1 MKRRRWTECLIEWL
15 IDALISF
22 GILLAATLISLAL
35 SKIHD
40 DNNTFSMSLYIL
52 AVALIARFTHGYIH
66 GIVASLV
73 SVVCVNTIFTHPFW
87 EFNMSITGYPLT
99 FLSMLLVSLIISALT
114 SQIKRQEQLRYEME
128 AEKMRA
134 NLLRS
139 VSHDLRTPLASILG
153 ASSVL
158 MDADASAN
166 VNRDEMLRQINRE
179 AKWLIRVM
187 ENLLS
192 VTRFSG
198 GSVSLKKDTEVV
210 EEIVGSSIVKFRRNN
225 PTISISVT
233 KPEEI
238 LLAPM
243 DATLIEQ
250 VLLNLFENV
259 VAHGE
264 NASHIEVT
272 IARAGNHAVLSVEDD
287 GVGFPDSLLKSVF
300 DGRAMLLRSQ
310 PDGRRNMGIGLSVC
324 RSIIRA
330 HGGDITASNR
340 ARGGG
345 CVKFWLPCKEE
356 ENHAY

>member
-1 MKRRRWTECLIEWL
+1 MKRRFRTEWL
-15 IDALISF
+15 TDALISF
-22 GILLAATLISLAL
+22 AILLAATLISLSL
-35 SKIHD
+35 SKLHD
-40 DNNTFSMSLYIL
+40 DNNPFSMSLYIL
-52 AVALIARFTHGYIH
+52 AVALIARFTHGYVH
-66 GIVASLV
+66 GIIASVV
-73 SVVCVNTIFTHPFW
+73 SVVCVNYMFTYPFW
-87 EFNMSITGYPLT
+87 EFNLTIVGYPLT
-99 FLSMLLVSLIISALT
+99 FLSMLVVSLIVSTLT
-114 SQIKRQEQLRYEME
+114 SQIKRQEQMRYEME

-158 MDADASAN
+158 MDEGASAN

-210 EEIVGSSIVKFRRNN
+210 EEIVSSAIVKFRRNN
-225 PTISISVT
+225 PSISVSVT
-233 KPEEI
+233 KPQEI

-272 IARAGNHAVLSVEDD
+272 IARTGNLVELSVEDD
-287 GVGFPDSLLKSVF
+287 GVGFPESLLKSVF

-330 HGGDITASNR
+330 HGGDISASNR

-345 CVKFWLPCKEE
+345 CVKFWLPCEEE

>member
-1 MKRRRWTECLIEWL
+1 M
-15 IDALISF
+15 
-22 GILLAATLISLAL
+22 
-35 SKIHD
+35 
-40 DNNTFSMSLYIL
+40 
-52 AVALIARFTHGYIH
+52 
-66 GIVASLV
+66 
-73 SVVCVNTIFTHPFW
+73 
-87 EFNMSITGYPLT
+87 
-99 FLSMLLVSLIISALT
+99 
-114 SQIKRQEQLRYEME
+114 
-128 AEKMRA
+128 
-134 NLLRS
+134 
-139 VSHDLRTPLASILG
+139 
-153 ASSVL
+153 
-158 MDADASAN
+158 
-166 VNRDEMLRQINRE
+166 
-179 AKWLIRVM
+179 
-187 ENLLS
+187 
-192 VTRFSG
+192 
-198 GSVSLKKDTEVV
+198 
-210 EEIVGSSIVKFRRNN
+210 KFRRNN
-225 PTISISVT
+225 PTISVSVT

-330 HGGDITASNR
+330 HGGDITASNC

-345 CVKFWLPCKEE
+345 CVKFWLPCEEE

>member
-158 MDADASAN
+158 MDADVSAN

-340 ARGGG
+340 ACGGG
-345 CVKFWLPCKEE
+345 CVKFWLPCEEE

>member
-1 MKRRRWTECLIEWL
+1 MKRRRWTEYLIEWL

-158 MDADASAN
+158 MDADASAS

-225 PTISISVT
+225 PTISVSVT

-340 ARGGG
+340 ACGGG
-345 CVKFWLPCKEE
+345 CVKFWLPCEEE

>member
-210 EEIVGSSIVKFRRNN
+210 EEIVGSAIVKFRRSN
-225 PTISISVT
+225 PTISVSVT

-345 CVKFWLPCKEE
+345 CVKFWLPCEEE

>member
-345 CVKFWLPCKEE
+345 CVKFWLPCEKE

>member
-1 MKRRRWTECLIEWL
+1 MKRRLRTDWL
-15 IDALISF
+15 PDMLISF
-22 GILLAATLISLAL
+22 AILLAATLLSLAL

-40 DNNTFSMSLYIL
+40 DNNPFSMSLYIL
-52 AVALIARFTHGYIH
+52 AVALVARYTHGYIY
-66 GIVASLV
+66 GIVASVV
-73 SVVCVNTIFTHPFW
+73 SVVCVNTIFTYPFW
-87 EFNMSITGYPLT
+87 EFNMSIVGYPLT

-114 SQIKRQEQLRYEME
+114 SRIKRQEQLRYEME

-158 MDADASAN
+158 MDDKASTN

-198 GSVSLKKDTEVV
+198 GDVSLKKDTEVV
-210 EEIVGSSIVKFRRNN
+210 EEIVGSAIVKFRRSN
-225 PTISISVT
+225 PAISVAVT

-264 NASHIEVT
+264 SASHIEIT
-272 IARAGNHAVLSVEDD
+272 IAQAGSRVELTVEDN
-287 GVGFPDSLLKSVF
+287 GVGFPDFLLKSVF

-310 PDGRRNMGIGLSVC
+310 TDGRRNMGIGLSVC

-330 HGGDITASNR
+330 HGGDISASNR
-340 ARGGG
+340 ADGGG
-345 CVKFWLPCKEE
+345 CVKFWLPCE
-356 ENHAY
+356 

>member
-1 MKRRRWTECLIEWL
+1 MKRHLRTNWL
-15 IDALISF
+15 TDVLISAA
-22 GILLAATLISLAL
+22 ILLAATLLSLAL

-40 DNNTFSMSLYIL
+40 DNNPFSMSLYIL
-52 AVALIARFTHGYIH
+52 AVALIARFTHGYIP
-66 GIVASLV
+66 GIVASVV
-73 SVVCVNTIFTHPFW
+73 SVVCVNTIFTYPFW
-87 EFNMSITGYPLT
+87 EFNMSIVGYPLT

-158 MDADASAN
+158 MDSDASAN

-179 AKWLIRVM
+179 ARWLIRVM

-198 GSVSLKKDTEVV
+198 GSVSLKKEAEVV
-210 EEIVGSSIVKFRRNN
+210 EEIVGSAIVKFRSSS
-225 PTISISVT
+225 PAISVSVV

-259 VAHGE
+259 AAHGE
-264 NASHIEVT
+264 NAVHIEVT
-272 IARAGNHAVLSVEDD
+272 IERAGNRAELTVEDD
-287 GVGFPDSLLKSVF
+287 GVGFPESLLKSVF
-300 DGRAMLLRSQ
+300 DGRAMLMRNQ

-330 HGGDITASNR
+330 HGGDISASNR
-340 ARGGG
+340 AQGGG
-345 CVKFWLPCKEE
+345 CVKFWLPCE
-356 ENHAY
+356 

>member
-198 GSVSLKKDTEVV
+198 GSVSLKKDAEVV
-210 EEIVGSSIVKFRRNN
+210 EEIVGSAIVKFRRNN
-225 PTISISVT
+225 PTISVSVT

-238 LLAPM
+238 LLAQM

-345 CVKFWLPCKEE
+345 CVKFWLPCEEE

>member
-225 PTISISVT
+225 PTISVSVT

-340 ARGGG
+340 ACGGG
-345 CVKFWLPCKEE
+345 CVKFWLPCEEE

>member
-1 MKRRRWTECLIEWL
+1 MKCRRWTECLIELL

-87 EFNMSITGYPLT
+87 EFNMSIAGYPLT

-198 GSVSLKKDTEVV
+198 GSVLLKKDTEVV

-345 CVKFWLPCKEE
+345 CVKFWLPCEEE

>member
-225 PTISISVT
+225 PTISVSVT

-340 ARGGG
+340 ARCGG
-345 CVKFWLPCKEE
+345 CVKFWLPCEEE

>member
-210 EEIVGSSIVKFRRNN
+210 EEIVGSAIVKFRRNN
-225 PTISISVT
+225 PTISVSVT

-345 CVKFWLPCKEE
+345 CVKFWLPL
-356 ENHAY
+356 

>member
-73 SVVCVNTIFTHPFW
+73 SVVCVNTIFPHPFW

-139 VSHDLRTPLASILG
+139 VSHDLRTPLMSLTHDQKL
-153 ASSVL
+153 S
-158 MDADASAN
+158 
-166 VNRDEMLRQINRE
+166 DEMLRQINRE

-225 PTISISVT
+225 PTISVSVT

-345 CVKFWLPCKEE
+345 CVKFWLPCEEE

>member
-40 DNNTFSMSLYIL
+40 DNNTFSISLYIL

-87 EFNMSITGYPLT
+87 EFNMSIAGYPLT

-210 EEIVGSSIVKFRRNN
+210 EEIVGSSIVKFRRSN
-225 PTISISVT
+225 PTISVSVT

-345 CVKFWLPCKEE
+345 CVKFWLPCEEE

>member
-1 MKRRRWTECLIEWL
+1 MKRHLRTNWL
-15 IDALISF
+15 TDVLISAA
-22 GILLAATLISLAL
+22 ILLAATLLSLAL
-35 SKIHD
+35 SRIHD
-40 DNNTFSMSLYIL
+40 DNNPFSMSLYIL
-52 AVALIARFTHGYIH
+52 AVALIARFTHGYIP
-66 GIVASLV
+66 GIVASVV
-73 SVVCVNTIFTHPFW
+73 SVVCVNTIFTYPFW
-87 EFNMSITGYPLT
+87 EFNMSIVGYPLT

-158 MDADASAN
+158 MDSNASAN

-179 AKWLIRVM
+179 ARWLIRVM

-198 GSVSLKKDTEVV
+198 SSVSLKKDAEVV
-210 EEIVGSSIVKFRRNN
+210 EEIVGSAIVKFRSGN
-225 PTISISVT
+225 PAISVSVV

-238 LLAPM
+238 LLVPM
-243 DATLIEQ
+243 DAMLIEQ

-259 VAHGE
+259 AAHGE
-264 NASHIEVT
+264 NAAHIEVT
-272 IARAGNHAVLSVEDD
+272 IARAGNRAELTVEDD
-287 GVGFPDSLLKSVF
+287 GVGFPESLLKSVF
-300 DGRAMLLRSQ
+300 DGRAMLMRNQ

-330 HGGDITASNR
+330 HGGDISASNR

-345 CVKFWLPCKEE
+345 CVKFWLPCE
-356 ENHAY
+356 

>member
-87 EFNMSITGYPLT
+87 EFNMSIAGYPLT

-158 MDADASAN
+158 MDADASAS

-225 PTISISVT
+225 PTISVSVT

-264 NASHIEVT
+264 NASYIEVT

-340 ARGGG
+340 ACGGG
-345 CVKFWLPCKEE
+345 CVKFWLPCEEE

>member
-1 MKRRRWTECLIEWL
+1 
-15 IDALISF
+15 
-22 GILLAATLISLAL
+22 
-35 SKIHD
+35 
-40 DNNTFSMSLYIL
+40 
-52 AVALIARFTHGYIH
+52 
-66 GIVASLV
+66 
-73 SVVCVNTIFTHPFW
+73 
-87 EFNMSITGYPLT
+87 
-99 FLSMLLVSLIISALT
+99 MLLVSLIISALT

-198 GSVSLKKDTEVV
+198 GSVSLKKDAEVV
-210 EEIVGSSIVKFRRNN
+210 EEIVGSAIVKFRRNN
-225 PTISISVT
+225 PTISVSVT

-345 CVKFWLPCKEE
+345 CVKFWLPCEEE

>member
-1 MKRRRWTECLIEWL
+1 MKRRLRTDWL
-15 IDALISF
+15 PDMLISF
-22 GILLAATLISLAL
+22 AILLAATLLSLAL
-35 SKIHD
+35 SKLHD
-40 DNNTFSMSLYIL
+40 DNNPFSMSLYIL
-52 AVALIARFTHGYIH
+52 AVALVARYTHGYIY
-66 GIVASLV
+66 GIVASVV
-73 SVVCVNTIFTHPFW
+73 SVVCVNTIFTYPFW
-87 EFNMSITGYPLT
+87 EFNMSIVGYPLT

-114 SQIKRQEQLRYEME
+114 SRIKRQEQLRYEME

-158 MDADASAN
+158 MDDKASTN

-198 GSVSLKKDTEVV
+198 GDVSLKKDTEVV
-210 EEIVGSSIVKFRRNN
+210 EEIVGSAIVKFRRSN
-225 PTISISVT
+225 PAISVSVT

-264 NASHIEVT
+264 SASHIEIT
-272 IARAGNHAVLSVEDD
+272 IAQAGSRVELTVEDN
-287 GVGFPDSLLKSVF
+287 GVGFPDFLLKSVF

-310 PDGRRNMGIGLSVC
+310 TDGRRNMGIGLSVC

-330 HGGDITASNR
+330 HGGDISASNR
-340 ARGGG
+340 ADGGG
-345 CVKFWLPCKEE
+345 CVKFWLPCE
-356 ENHAY
+356 

>member
-225 PTISISVT
+225 PTISVSVT

-345 CVKFWLPCKEE
+345 GVKFWLPCEEE

>member
-210 EEIVGSSIVKFRRNN
+210 EEIVGSAIVKFRRNN
-225 PTISISVT
+225 PTISVSVT

-324 RSIIRA
+324 R
-330 HGGDITASNR
+330 
-340 ARGGG
+340 
-345 CVKFWLPCKEE
+345 
-356 ENHAY
+356 

>member
-158 MDADASAN
+158 MDADASTN

-225 PTISISVT
+225 PTISVSVT

-340 ARGGG
+340 ACGGG
-345 CVKFWLPCKEE
+345 CVKFWLPCEEE

>member
-1 MKRRRWTECLIEWL
+1 MKRRRWTERLIEWL

-166 VNRDEMLRQINRE
+166 INRDEMLRQINRE

-198 GSVSLKKDTEVV
+198 GSVSLKKDTEVM

-340 ARGGG
+340 ACGGG
-345 CVKFWLPCKEE
+345 CVKFWLPCEEE

>member
-87 EFNMSITGYPLT
+87 EFNMSITGYTLT

-210 EEIVGSSIVKFRRNN
+210 EEIVGSAIVKFRRNN
-225 PTISISVT
+225 PTISVSVT

-345 CVKFWLPCKEE
+345 CVKFWLPCEEE

>member
-128 AEKMRA
+128 AEKMSA

-287 GVGFPDSLLKSVF
+287 GVGFPESLLKSVF

-345 CVKFWLPCKEE
+345 YVKFWLPCEEE

>member
-233 KPEEI
+233 KPEES

-287 GVGFPDSLLKSVF
+287 GVGFPESLLKSVF

-345 CVKFWLPCKEE
+345 CVKFWLPCEEE

>member
-340 ARGGG
+340 ACGGG
-345 CVKFWLPCKEE
+345 CVKFWLPCEEE

>member
-22 GILLAATLISLAL
+22 GILLAATLLSLAL

-73 SVVCVNTIFTHPFW
+73 SVLCVNTIFTHPFW

-128 AEKMRA
+128 AEKMCA

-345 CVKFWLPCKEE
+345 CVKFWLPCEEE

>member
-52 AVALIARFTHGYIH
+52 AVALIARFTHWYIH

-210 EEIVGSSIVKFRRNN
+210 EEIVGSAIVKFRRNN
-225 PTISISVT
+225 PTISVSVT

-345 CVKFWLPCKEE
+345 CVKFWLPCEEE

>member
-1 MKRRRWTECLIEWL
+1 MKRRLRTDWL
-15 IDALISF
+15 TDVLISF
-22 GILLAATLISLAL
+22 AILLAATLLSYGL

-40 DNNTFSMSLYIL
+40 DNNPFSMSLYIL
-52 AVALIARFTHGYIH
+52 AVALVARYTHGYIY
-66 GIVASLV
+66 GIVASVV
-73 SVVCVNTIFTHPFW
+73 SVVCVNTIFTYPFW
-87 EFNMSITGYPLT
+87 EFNMTIVGYPLT

-114 SQIKRQEQLRYEME
+114 SRIKRQEQLRYEME

-210 EEIVGSSIVKFRRNN
+210 EEIVGSSIVKFRRSN
-225 PTISISVT
+225 PAISVSVT
-233 KPEEI
+233 KPKEI

-272 IARAGNHAVLSVEDD
+272 IARTGNRAELSVEDD
-287 GVGFPDSLLKSVF
+287 GVGFPDSLLESVF

-330 HGGDITASNR
+330 HGGDIAASNR
-340 ARGGG
+340 ACGGG
-345 CVKFWLPCKEE
+345 CVKFWLPCEEE

>member
-1 MKRRRWTECLIEWL
+1 MKRRRWTERLIEWL

-210 EEIVGSSIVKFRRNN
+210 EEIIGSAIVKFRRNN
-225 PTISISVT
+225 PTISMSVT

-272 IARAGNHAVLSVEDD
+272 IARAGNHAAVRGGRRRGLP
-287 GVGFPDSLLKSVF
+287 GFPSEKRIRRPRHAAAQSARRPPEHGHRPERMPLDHPRPWRRYYRFQS
-300 DGRAMLLRSQ
+300 RPWRRLREVLA
-310 PDGRRNMGIGLSVC
+310 PL
-324 RSIIRA
+324 
-330 HGGDITASNR
+330 
-340 ARGGG
+340 
-345 CVKFWLPCKEE
+345 
-356 ENHAY
+356 

>member
-210 EEIVGSSIVKFRRNN
+210 EEIVGSAIVKFRRNN
-225 PTISISVT
+225 PTISVSVT

-340 ARGGG
+340 ACGGG
-345 CVKFWLPCKEE
+345 CVKFWLPCEEE

>member
-1 MKRRRWTECLIEWL
+1 
-15 IDALISF
+15 
-22 GILLAATLISLAL
+22 
-35 SKIHD
+35 
-40 DNNTFSMSLYIL
+40 
-52 AVALIARFTHGYIH
+52 
-66 GIVASLV
+66 
-73 SVVCVNTIFTHPFW
+73 
-87 EFNMSITGYPLT
+87 
-99 FLSMLLVSLIISALT
+99 
-114 SQIKRQEQLRYEME
+114 
-128 AEKMRA
+128 MRA

-225 PTISISVT
+225 PTISVSVT

-340 ARGGG
+340 ACGGG
-345 CVKFWLPCKEE
+345 CVKFWLPCEEE

>member
-210 EEIVGSSIVKFRRNN
+210 EEIVGSAIVKFRRNN

-340 ARGGG
+340 ACGGG
-345 CVKFWLPCKEE
+345 CVKFWLPCEEE

>member
-225 PTISISVT
+225 PTISVSVT

-287 GVGFPDSLLKSVF
+287 GFPSEKRIRRPRHAAAQSARRPPEHGHRPERMPLDHPRPWRRYYRFQS
-300 DGRAMLLRSQ
+300 RPWRRLREVLA
-310 PDGRRNMGIGLSVC
+310 PL
-324 RSIIRA
+324 
-330 HGGDITASNR
+330 
-340 ARGGG
+340 
-345 CVKFWLPCKEE
+345 
-356 ENHAY
+356 